1 MEKIE
6 EDIVLWLGIKNSEVK
21 AFSLMMDRY
30 WPILYQKAN
39 LRIKDQD
46 VAKDLVQEILISI
59 WINREKLPSD
69 MIPKAYLYTAL
80 KYKILNFISYSNL
93 RLKKAN
99 QILEKQQ
106 AQQNLNPEEVI
117 DVKEL
122 RNAITKSTAIMTTG
136 MREVFELSYKD
147 GLSISEIASKKGLS
161 TQSVKNYLHEAKGIL
176 RKNLST
182 YTTPEHFAGVLVV
195 VLMKG

>member
-136 MREVFELSYKD
+136 IREVFELSYKD

>member
-1 MEKIE
+1 MENIG
-6 EDIVLWLGIKNSEVK
+6 EDIELWLGIKNSEVK
-21 AFSLMMDRY
+21 AFGLLMDRY

-39 LRIKDQD
+39 VRIKDQD
-46 VAKDLVQEILISI
+46 VAQDLVQEILISI

-69 MIPKAYLYTAL
+69 MIPKAYLFTAL
-80 KYKILNFISYSNL
+80 KYKILNFVSYSNL
-93 RLKKAN
+93 RLNKAN
-99 QILEKQQ
+99 QILEKQE
-106 AQQNLNPEEVI
+106 AQRNLTPEEVI

-122 RNAITKSTAIMTTG
+122 RNAISKSTEVMTTG

-176 RKNLST
+176 RKNLSA

>member
-21 AFSLMMDRY
+21 AFSLLMDRY

-136 MREVFELSYKD
+136 IREVFELSYKD

>member
-21 AFSLMMDRY
+21 AFSLLMDRY